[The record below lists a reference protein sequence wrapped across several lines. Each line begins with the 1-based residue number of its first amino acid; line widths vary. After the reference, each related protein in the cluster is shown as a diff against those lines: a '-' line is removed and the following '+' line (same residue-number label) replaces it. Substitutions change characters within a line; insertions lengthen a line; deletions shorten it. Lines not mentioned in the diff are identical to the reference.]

1 MFVYHF
7 DDLDQVVEIFFEKEG
22 AIATGG
28 VDFEIG
34 DIGTSAHF
42 YLRKKKISY

>member
-7 DDLDQVVEIFFEKEG
+7 LNPDLRLEIFFEKEG
-22 AIATGG
+22 AAENGG

-34 DIGTSAHF
+34 EICNSPNL
-42 YLRKKKISY
+42 Y